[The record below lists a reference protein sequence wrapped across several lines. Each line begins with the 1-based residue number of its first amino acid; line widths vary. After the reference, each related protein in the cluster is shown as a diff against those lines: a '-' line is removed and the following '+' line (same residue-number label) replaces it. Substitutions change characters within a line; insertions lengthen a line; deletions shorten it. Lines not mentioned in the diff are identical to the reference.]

1 MADANCF
8 ERGDPVSWHYRSAI
22 GHGYVKSV
30 ARQEDTCADTLFN
43 VRQVDNHPGEPDTV
57 QHTGNALSHS
67 TRDAVEAAAEAA
79 RQRDEGKGRPVVTKI
94 KSLPTSGL
102 KAGPDDGLA
111 EGEFLAYPATFIRKP
126 DSYGDV
132 VAKGAFLESIKAW
145 KDSGDVLPGMYLHDP
160 NQIVAAATDMG
171 EDDHGWWVKGKFD
184 DTPEAQRIY
193 SLVKGRR
200 LSSLSFA
207 YDVVDE
213 GGVQLDSGQK
223 ANELRQVNVHE
234 FSFLPKGFAANA
246 DTSVVAVKSL
256 ADAVI
261 RDLKQGRVLAGKHI
275 DSLRSARDAI
285 SAVIAAAG
293 DEEDDQGKASGKPAA
308 KSDASDEE
316 PSAAKSSVSDEEP
329 KAGPSVAL
337 LAAQANLYAL
347 TGRKEA

>member
-1 MADANCF
+1 MAGGQRF
-8 ERGDPVSWHYRSAI
+8 KRGDPVWWTYRVTKGW
-22 GHGYVKSV
+22 GHIRGVD
-30 ARQEDTCADTLFN
+30 EDNDNADE
-43 VRQVDNHPGEPDTV
+43 VRYSINQVDNHPGEPSVVHHLGGDIHHATEDEV
-57 QHTGNALSHS
+57 
-67 TRDAVEAAAEAA
+67 DAA
-79 RQRDEGKGRPVVTKI
+79 RRRADERDGKAGEPMLKI
-94 KSLPTSGL
+94 KSVPVEL

-111 EGEFLAYPATFIRKP
+111 EGEFLAYPSTFTRVP

-132 VAKGAFLESIKAW
+132 VAKGAFLKSIAAW
-145 KDSGDVLPGMYLHDP
+145 KSSGDVMPIMYLHDP
-160 NQIVAAATDMG
+160 NQIVGAATDMG

-184 DTPEAQRIY
+184 DDPASQRIY
-193 SLVKGRR
+193 KLAKGRR

-207 YDVVDE
+207 YDVVSEAPVDLD
-213 GGVQLDSGQK
+213 GGVK
-223 ANELRQVNVHE
+223 ANELREVNVHE
-234 FSFLPKGFAANA
+234 ASLLPKGFAANA
-246 DTSVVAVKSL
+246 DTSLVAVKSL

-285 SAVIAAAG
+285 SAVIVAAEG
-293 DEEDDQGKASGKPAA
+293 EEDDQGKASGKPAA

-316 PSAAKSSVSDEEP
+316 PSSAKSSVPDEEP